1 MHGQVEEH
9 FDLFHVL
16 QIADV
21 PSLDDQG
28 NMVETVYNTDCFVTH
43 LIEGLR
49 IILI

>member
-1 MHGQVEEH
+1 MWLNGQVEEH

-21 PSLDDQG
+21 PSLDDHEG

-43 LIEGLR
+43 LI
-49 IILI
+49 